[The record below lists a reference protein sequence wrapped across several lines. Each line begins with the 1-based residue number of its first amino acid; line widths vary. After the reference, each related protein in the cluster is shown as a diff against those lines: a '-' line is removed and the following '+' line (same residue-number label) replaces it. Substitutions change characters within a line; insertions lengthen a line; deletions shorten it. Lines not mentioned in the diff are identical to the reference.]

1 MVTAEGEASSAQRGS
16 SRGGGHAWG
25 TQVSRLAKLLPPAGP
40 GRRLVLCTAIASLG
54 NGLYLTGGVV
64 YFVRVVGLSSGQ
76 VGLALSAAGVASLIL
91 GIPVGHVADRFG
103 PRGTTAVLALCKAAM
118 LITAAF
124 VHSFAAYAVV
134 AAVHGIAEQTGHVAR
149 GALVA
154 GVLGR
159 DGRVRLSAYMRAVF
173 NGGFAVASL
182 AAGFVI
188 AIDSPTLY
196 RGLFWAN
203 AAAMVVVAR
212 LYMGLPK
219 VSRQPRQPREP
230 SGAKARSAA
239 RDLPYLLVAQV
250 SGIARIGPTIIA
262 LGVPLWLIQHTHA
275 PRALAAWLTLINTL
289 LVVSLQVRLAR
300 NADTVPGATRL
311 QRLTFFV
318 LAGACVVAGV
328 TAGMPGWAAA
338 AVLALAVVLF
348 TLGEIWGEAARW
360 GLRYELA
367 PAHAQGQYGGVFA
380 TGDAIAAIAG
390 PALVTTLPDRFGL
403 LGWLGLGGLFAA
415 SVLVNRSVISWAVR
429 TRVPQQS
436 NLEDATAAPVPQ
448 G

>member
-1 MVTAEGEASSAQRGS
+1 MVTLG
-16 SRGGGHAWG
+16 
-25 TQVSRLAKLLPPAGP
+25 KLLPPAGP

-54 NGLYLTGGVV
+54 NGLYITGGAV
-64 YFVRVVGLSSGQ
+64 YFVRVVGLSPSE
-76 VGLALSAAGVASLIL
+76 VGIALSAAGIASLIL
-91 GIPVGHVADRFG
+91 GIPVGHIADRFG
-103 PRGTTAVLALCKAAM
+103 PRGTTAVLALGKAAM
-118 LITAAF
+118 LVLAAF

-134 AAVHGIAEQTGHVAR
+134 AALHGIAEQTGHVAR

-159 DGRVRLSAYMRAVF
+159 EGRVRVSAYMRAVF

-182 AAGFVI
+182 IAGFVI

-196 RGLFWAN
+196 RSLFWAN
-203 AAAMVVVAR
+203 AAAMVVVAS

-219 VSRQPRQPREP
+219 VPRQPRQPHEP
-230 SGAKARSAA
+230 SGAKARSAV
-239 RDLPYLLVAQV
+239 RDVPYFLVAQV

-262 LGVPLWLIQHTHA
+262 LGVPLWLIEHTTA

-289 LVVSLQVRLAR
+289 LVVSLQVYLAR

-311 QRLTFFV
+311 QRLTFLV
-318 LAGACVVAGV
+318 LAVACVVVGL
-328 TAGMPGWAAA
+328 TAGMPGWAAG
-338 AVLALAVVLF
+338 AVLAVAVVIF
-348 TLGEIWGEAARW
+348 TFGEIWGEAARW

-380 TGDAIAAIAG
+380 TGDAVAAIAG
-390 PALVTTLPDRFGL
+390 PVLVTTVPDRFGL
-403 LGWLGLGGLFAA
+403 LGWLALAGLFAA
-415 SVLVNRSVISWAVR
+415 SLLVNRPVISWAVR
-429 TRVPQQS
+429 TRVPPQS
-436 NLEDATAAPVPQ
+436 NLEGASATAVPR